1 MMTFLKS
8 LFVRSQSSKDVAKK
22 RLQLLLIH
30 DQVDLTPTQMTQMKQ
45 EIVDVIE
52 RYLSIETEDTH
63 VALDR
68 LDRQI
73 RLVGSIPIKDTQQ
86 RTRKSG

>member
-45 EIVDVIE
+45 EIVEVIE

-73 RLVGSIPIKDTQQ
+73 RLVGSIPVKDTPQ